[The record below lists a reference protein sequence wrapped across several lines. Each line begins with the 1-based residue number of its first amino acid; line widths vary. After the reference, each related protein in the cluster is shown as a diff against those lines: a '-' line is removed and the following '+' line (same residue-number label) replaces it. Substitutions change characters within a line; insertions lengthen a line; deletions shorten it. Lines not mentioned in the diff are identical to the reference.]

1 MDQLILLKQEIATLK
16 ERNAR
21 VEADKAW
28 ETSYARK
35 CSIAVMTYVIVAAFF
50 LVADFPRPFVGA
62 LVPVAGFL
70 LSTLSISLLKKL
82 WIRFV
87 YRG

>member
-1 MDQLILLKQEIATLK
+1 MDQLLFLKQEITTLK

-35 CSIAVMTYVIVAAFF
+35 VSIALVTYVVVATF
-50 LVADFPRPFVGA
+50 LFVADFPRPFVGA

-82 WIRFV
+82 WIRFI
-87 YRG
+87 YRR